1 MIPDL
6 LVDDVVVVDV
16 WAFAP
21 MVHQKM
27 FKRHLPIEKVKRFVI
42 VAPVNIDF
50 WESAPAI

>member
-21 MVHQKM
+21 MVNKL
-27 FKRHLPIEKVKRFVI
+27 FKRYTNLSPSVFKNSF
-42 VAPVNIDF
+42 N
-50 WESAPAI
+50 